1 MYISYGGLCHLFLYS
16 GHLIQQILN
25 TSQMDVKEKGGGQ
38 EKRVLLQNKI
48 GSNILADSFSDLPT
62 HPTLHFSLS
71 YLKVSLS
78 TQG

>member
-1 MYISYGGLCHLFLYS
+1 MP
-16 GHLIQQILN
+16 LIFILWAPNTQIVN

-48 GSNILADSFSDLPT
+48 GSNILADTFSDLPT
-62 HPTLHFSLS
+62 HAALHFSWS

>member
-1 MYISYGGLCHLFLYS
+1 MP
-16 GHLIQQILN
+16 LIFILWAPNTQIVN

-48 GSNILADSFSDLPT
+48 GSNISADTFSDLPT
-62 HPTLHFSLS
+62 HTTLHFSLS